1 MHTIT
6 RILLPRCD
14 HFFAIVVYLRVEG
27 VRLFEFEIWKQKY
40 VIFGKEHST
49 VLRKY
54 LIWIIRSIRLFGKK
68 MMQECFEIK
77 KPTLSDV
84 YLINL
89 MFFAFI
95 GHRHLNI
102 SFFKKEQNCNSF
114 TIFCH
119 FLCIAQ
125 YCKHLRECVRNLV
138 LRVQV
143 HPRELWVSKQQV
155 HIVLKASKSAG
166 AKGDVPKICG
176 FVHPLYPL

>member
-40 VIFGKEHST
+40 DFWQRTFYSFEKIFDLNHQKQ
-49 VLRKY
+49 KI
-54 LIWIIRSIRLFGKK
+54 IWKK

-77 KPTLSDV
+77 KQTLSDV

-89 MFFAFI
+89 RFFALAIGIFI
-95 GHRHLNI
+95 NI

-114 TIFCH
+114 SIFCP
-119 FLCIAQ
+119 FLMYRPIQ
-125 YCKHLRECVRNLV
+125 YGYIIEAAI
-138 LRVQV
+138 
-143 HPRELWVSKQQV
+143 S
-155 HIVLKASKSAG
+155 
-166 AKGDVPKICG
+166 
-176 FVHPLYPL
+176 Y

>member
-1 MHTIT
+1 
-6 RILLPRCD
+6 
-14 HFFAIVVYLRVEG
+14 
-27 VRLFEFEIWKQKY
+27 
-40 VIFGKEHST
+40 
-49 VLRKY
+49 
-54 LIWIIRSIRLFGKK
+54 

-125 YCKHLRECVRNLV
+125 YCKHLYFQLYKSPHFISILALFFYLEIKTRQPN
-138 LRVQV
+138 
-143 HPRELWVSKQQV
+143 
-155 HIVLKASKSAG
+155 HIICEDAVAS
-166 AKGDVPKICG
+166 PKLLF
-176 FVHPLYPL
+176 FVFNPKPLLNF

>member
-40 VIFGKEHST
+40 DFWQRTFYSFEKIFDLNHQKQKIIWKKNWCRNALK
-49 VLRKY
+49 LRNKSF
-54 LIWIIRSIRLFGKK
+54 LMF
-68 MMQECFEIK
+68 
-77 KPTLSDV
+77 
-84 YLINL
+84 L

-114 TIFCH
+114 SIFCS

-125 YCKHLRECVRNLV
+125 YCKHLYSQLYKSPHFISILALFFYSEIKTRQPN
-138 LRVQV
+138 
-143 HPRELWVSKQQV
+143 
-155 HIVLKASKSAG
+155 HIICEDAVAS
-166 AKGDVPKICG
+166 PKLLF
-176 FVHPLYPL
+176 FVFNPKPLLNF

>member
-14 HFFAIVVYLRVEG
+14 HFFAIVVYLTVEG

-40 VIFGKEHST
+40 DFWQRTFYSFEKIFDLNHQKQ
-49 VLRKY
+49 KI
-54 LIWIIRSIRLFGKK
+54 IWKK
-68 MMQECFEIK
+68 MMQDCFEIK
-77 KPTLSDV
+77 KQTLSDV

-114 TIFCH
+114 SIFCP

-125 YCKHLRECVRNLV
+125 YCKHLYSQLYKSPHFISILALFFYSEIKTRQPN
-138 LRVQV
+138 
-143 HPRELWVSKQQV
+143 
-155 HIVLKASKSAG
+155 HIICEDAVAS
-166 AKGDVPKICG
+166 PKLLF
-176 FVHPLYPL
+176 FVFNPKPLLNF